1 MLFTE
6 FVDLYTLF
14 VYDLNILNM
23 IEKLDLD
30 MDNRHYTFTLKNSE
44 DIIDEYTDQSG
55 VQFFPQFVVRPLSN
69 TCS

>member
-1 MLFTE
+1 
-6 FVDLYTLF
+6 
-14 VYDLNILNM
+14 M
-23 IEKLDLD
+23 IKKLDLG
-30 MDNRHYTFTLKNSE
+30 MDNSHYTFTLKNSE